1 MSAEIM
7 GADSQSDLTILFIVM
22 IIRKTNKNILK
33 KEIYIGISLVC

>member
-1 MSAEIM
+1 M
-7 GADSQSDLTILFIVM
+7 GADSQSDLTILFMVM